1 MDEEEYKKITDMLLT
16 LENEI
21 KHVMEITDAKF
32 NLIKRIIGE
41 YLELSS
47 NLAIASVKAN
57 LKNV

>member
-1 MDEEEYKKITDMLLT
+1 MDEEEYKRITDMLLT

-32 NLIKRIIGE
+32 NLMKRIIGE